1 MPALDA
7 RLLCFELLQLPVE
20 DTTGIDDDDDGCNN
34 DDPDPT
40 ADADNDDGVAV
51 RDDGGGGGGI
61 ARDWR
66 PPKPLAP
73 PFSSF
78 RSSLIA
84 VAATA
89 PAVFEPVPAVF
100 PSALPA
106 AAASHAV
113 DDPTELGA
121 ASFLQA
127 VTA

>member
-40 ADADNDDGVAV
+40 ADADNDDGGAV

-73 PFSSF
+73 PFSSLRKRGEGTHGCMIRF
-78 RSSLIA
+78 LRERRYRFSSLQLSI
-84 VAATA
+84 TG
-89 PAVFEPVPAVF
+89 P
-100 PSALPA
+100 
-106 AAASHAV
+106 
-113 DDPTELGA
+113 GA
-121 ASFLQA
+121 AGTEPGWEKPGCNLAF
-127 VTA
+127 